1 MNCPL
6 CGHSFTEYIHACEA
20 CVLNKSCK
28 LVCCPNCGYKYPLES
43 KIINLFSKIFKK
55 EKPNATT

>member
-6 CGHSFTEYIHACEA
+6 CGHNFTDYVAACQS
-20 CVLNKSCK
+20 CVINKGCK
-28 LVCCPNCGYKYPLES
+28 LVCCPNCGYKYPQES
-43 KIINLFSKIFKK
+43 KIINYFTKKFKK